1 MAEDFR
7 IGTLDMLTANPGLA
21 IGEGLAYDPP
31 YLYVTPHNEY
41 IVAKIDTRSFAVVA
55 TLDLSLADPRFTGM
69 SDSFVVG
76 RYLYILPH
84 FTTSGPFYQTDVV
97 RVDLRNFTPAG
108 VSSLRIVDN
117 PSNLYLPRDGF
128 NDGVHG
134 YVNVRTLN
142 GISVIRFGLGDRFVP
157 GSVSSI
163 RIMSFPGTPII
174 NGGNFLTCDRTHLY
188 GVVMATQTVPLH
200 DLYLVAVP
208 LADFRAEAAVF
219 TRLTRN
225 NYPGASIIIPFQ
237 LVDDGTNLWTFP
249 LGFAAGPLAGT
260 WIPPIRIPKANPAA
274 AVVTT
279 PPPGQRPGSQIP
291 GSGQAIYDGW
301 RYAYASSSVDRE
313 IVQLDTRNPG
323 TVNFIDISAFTSDP
337 MWGVLGDG
345 YWAYAVSFV
354 GGAGRL
360 LRFRPTLPPPAG
372 HIATMSET
380 GSNIAMIER

>member
-1 MAEDFR
+1 
-7 IGTLDMLTANPGLA
+7 
-21 IGEGLAYDPP
+21 
-31 YLYVTPHNEY
+31 
-41 IVAKIDTRSFAVVA
+41 
-55 TLDLSLADPRFTGM
+55 
-69 SDSFVVG
+69 
-76 RYLYILPH
+76 
-84 FTTSGPFYQTDVV
+84 
-97 RVDLRNFTPAG
+97 
-108 VSSLRIVDN
+108 
-117 PSNLYLPRDGF
+117 
-128 NDGVHG
+128 
-134 YVNVRTLN
+134 
-142 GISVIRFGLGDRFVP
+142 VIRFGLGDRFVP

-163 RIMSFPGTPII
+163 KITAFSGTPII
-174 NGGNFLTCDRTHLY
+174 NGGNFLTCDKTHLY
-188 GVVMATQTVPLH
+188 GVVMATQTMPLH

-274 AVVTT
+274 AVVTV

-301 RYAYASSSVDRE
+301 RYAYASSSVDRV

-372 HIATMSET
+372 HIATMSEI
-380 GSNIAMIER
+380 GSNVAMIER